1 MGETQ
6 LAHAEDWVDQYGD
19 YLFRF
24 AVRRV
29 SDPEVAQDLVQ
40 ETFLAALAARDRF
53 VGRSTEKT
61 WLAGILKH
69 KLIDHYRTTRR
80 ECVLDDASWVDRAPE
95 DQGVFDQDGH
105 WKSDLTAPKEWL
117 NDPGSLLE
125 QKEFWEVLNRGLSA
139 LPPRTARAFVL
150 REVDG
155 FSTEELCEML
165 KITAANLFVIL
176 HRARKH
182 LRHYLE
188 SHAVEFGRESFG
200 SSMTE
205 ASAA

>member
-6 LAHAEDWVDQYGD
+6 LANAEDWVDQYGD

-29 SDPEVAQDLVQ
+29 YDPEVAQDLVQ
-40 ETFLAALAARDRF
+40 ETFLAALAARHRF

-69 KLIDHYRTTRR
+69 KLVDHFRRTKR
-80 ECVLDDASWVDRAPE
+80 ECVLDDASWVEEAPE
-95 DQGVFDQDGH
+95 DRGIFDQDGH
-105 WKSDLTAPKEWL
+105 WKSDLTAPKDWL
-117 NDPGSLLE
+117 SDPGSLLE

-139 LPPRTARAFVL
+139 LPPRTARAFLL

-155 FSTEELCEML
+155 FRTEELCEML
-165 KITAANLFVIL
+165 NITSANLFVIL

-182 LRHYLE
+182 LRHYIE
-188 SHAVEFGRESFG
+188 THAVEFGRESFEP
-200 SSMTE
+200 SITE
-205 ASAA
+205 APAA